1 MQSRESACGRLPFS
15 MRVFPWLAASLL
27 LISSAVG
34 ANPPASRNA
43 RPNIILITLDTTRA
57 DRMGFLGSKGEL
69 TPNLDALARQS
80 AVFTHAY
87 SHVPLTTASHATI
100 LTGTYPQFNHVV
112 DFGIPLSDKLP
123 YTPDILRK
131 SGYHTAAFV
140 ASLVLDPLGG
150 TAPGFDR
157 GFEVYDAGF
166 RLRPRGADRYKT
178 VERRASEV
186 VNHALAWLSKRK
198 AGPFFLWVHFYDAHD
213 PYDPPEP
220 FKSRYKSDP
229 YDGEIAYVDAQ
240 LGRFLTALRT
250 QGLYDKSL
258 IAVMADH
265 GESLGEH
272 GENTHGVFLYDSTI
286 HVPLV
291 VKLPGLH
298 PSGKQVDTR
307 VSLVDI
313 APTMLRQAAVA
324 VPSEMQG
331 QSLLS
336 LMKASSAQ
344 SAPTEDRPAYA
355 ETDYPHRA
363 FGWSSLRALRT
374 GKYLYVRAPQV
385 ELYNQASDPQEKNN
399 LAANSK
405 AVADT
410 LGSQLEDFRK
420 KTSQSL
426 VELAKPDPEQVEK
439 LRALGYVASDTS
451 NSKTGSADSGIDP
464 KSKIEVSN
472 LLHDAMLDVEDAHYQ
487 QAVPLLDR
495 VLVEQPGMPIAE
507 MQLGIAHARLK
518 NYGKALP
525 HLEKAV
531 KVLPDSGMGHYEL
544 GLALFETG
552 DWKSAAPEFE
562 AAVAKAPRWADAHF
576 SLGSVYA
583 RIDRVP
589 EAMTELDTTLKLNPD
604 HYRANLLR
612 GRILSLQNV
621 PDQALPNL
629 QKAVE
634 VEPASIEAHLFLGEA
649 YAQLGRLA
657 DANRERGE
665 ADRLRASNPVQL
677 KSN

>member
-1 MQSRESACGRLPFS
+1 
-15 MRVFPWLAASLL
+15 
-27 LISSAVG
+27 
-34 ANPPASRNA
+34 
-43 RPNIILITLDTTRA
+43 
-57 DRMGFLGSKGEL
+57 
-69 TPNLDALARQS
+69 
-80 AVFTHAY
+80 
-87 SHVPLTTASHATI
+87 
-100 LTGTYPQFNHVV
+100 
-112 DFGIPLSDKLP
+112 
-123 YTPDILRK
+123 
-131 SGYHTAAFV
+131 
-140 ASLVLDPLGG
+140 
-150 TAPGFDR
+150 
-157 GFEVYDAGF
+157 
-166 RLRPRGADRYKT
+166 
-178 VERRASEV
+178 
-186 VNHALAWLSKRK
+186 
-198 AGPFFLWVHFYDAHD
+198 
-213 PYDPPEP
+213 
-220 FKSRYKSDP
+220 
-229 YDGEIAYVDAQ
+229 
-240 LGRFLTALRT
+240 
-250 QGLYDKSL
+250 
-258 IAVMADH
+258 MADH

-665 ADRLRASNPVQL
+665 ADRLRASNPGQL

>member
-1 MQSRESACGRLPFS
+1 

-57 DRMGFLGSKGEL
+57 DRMGFLGSKGGL

-518 NYGKALP
+518 NYDKALP

-634 VEPASIEAHLFLGEA
+634 VEPASVEAHLFLGEA

-665 ADRLRASNPVQL
+665 ADRLRASNPGQL

>member
-1 MQSRESACGRLPFS
+1 

-57 DRMGFLGSKGEL
+57 DRMGFLGSKGGL

-298 PSGKQVDTR
+298 ASGKQVDTR

-336 LMKASSAQ
+336 LMKAPSAQ
-344 SAPTEDRPAYA
+344 TAAGEDRPAYA

-399 LAANSK
+399 LAPSSK

-410 LGSQLEDFRK
+410 LGSQLEDFRRN
-420 KTSQSL
+420 TSQTL
-426 VELAKPDPEQVEK
+426 VELAKPDPEQAEK

-464 KSKIEVSN
+464 KSKIE
-472 LLHDAMLDVEDAHYQ
+472 
-487 QAVPLLDR
+487 
-495 VLVEQPGMPIAE
+495 
-507 MQLGIAHARLK
+507 
-518 NYGKALP
+518 
-525 HLEKAV
+525 
-531 KVLPDSGMGHYEL
+531 
-544 GLALFETG
+544 
-552 DWKSAAPEFE
+552 
-562 AAVAKAPRWADAHF
+562 
-576 SLGSVYA
+576 
-583 RIDRVP
+583 
-589 EAMTELDTTLKLNPD
+589 
-604 HYRANLLR
+604 
-612 GRILSLQNV
+612 
-621 PDQALPNL
+621 
-629 QKAVE
+629 
-634 VEPASIEAHLFLGEA
+634 
-649 YAQLGRLA
+649 
-657 DANRERGE
+657 
-665 ADRLRASNPVQL
+665 
-677 KSN
+677 

>member
-1 MQSRESACGRLPFS
+1 
-15 MRVFPWLAASLL
+15 
-27 LISSAVG
+27 
-34 ANPPASRNA
+34 
-43 RPNIILITLDTTRA
+43 
-57 DRMGFLGSKGEL
+57 MGFLGSKGGL

-634 VEPASIEAHLFLGEA
+634 VEPASVEAHLFLGEA